1 MRKLRIIV
9 PIIIALVIGFT
20 AGVTSTQGANVLKGA
35 VIAVLVDQFSGQL
48 NKAVNSLTANKKM
61 PSNLSTKVVPIL
73 SIGSGGYVGAAQVS
87 GPKADVAKVKAVGQL
102 ETGFGKQ
109 FRIKAFVPINA
120 RGVSNIKRVH
130 GVGVSAVIDVKI

>member
-1 MRKLRIIV
+1 MRKLRIII
-9 PIIIALVIGFT
+9 PIIVALAIGFT
-20 AGVTSTQGANVLKGA
+20 VGVTSTQGANVLKGA

-73 SIGSGGYVGAAQVS
+73 SIGSGAYVGAAQVS
-87 GPKADVAKVKAVGQL
+87 GSKASVNQVKAVGQL

-109 FRIKAFVPINA
+109 FRIKALVPINV
-120 RGVSNIKRVH
+120 RSVTNIKRIQ
-130 GVGVSAVIDVKI
+130 GVGVSAIIDVKI

>member
-35 VIAVLVDQFSGQL
+35 VIAVLV
-48 NKAVNSLTANKKM
+48 
-61 PSNLSTKVVPIL
+61 
-73 SIGSGGYVGAAQVS
+73 
-87 GPKADVAKVKAVGQL
+87 AKVKAVGQL

-109 FRIKAFVPINA
+109 FCIKALVPINA
-120 RGVSNIKRVH
+120 RGVSNIKRIP
-130 GVGVSAVIDVKI
+130 GVGVSANSEVTTSASSSFHRVSNREPGV